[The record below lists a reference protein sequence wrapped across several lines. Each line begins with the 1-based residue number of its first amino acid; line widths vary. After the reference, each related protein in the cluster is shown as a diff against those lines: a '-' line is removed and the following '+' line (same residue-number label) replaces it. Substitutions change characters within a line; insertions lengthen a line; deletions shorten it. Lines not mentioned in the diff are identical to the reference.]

1 MLWPEICDNG
11 VIMSEETVGK
21 PLYLLI
27 ANWVM
32 AQNRWVSAKEIASE
46 FDIPHCKA
54 INTMSYILSQV
65 GEIVCET
72 KTIPNQLEGRGCQ
85 CQRLVKVKHIDSQ
98 IHARF
103 QNSPQ
108 NKEDVAVALPRQAP
122 QLAGEMNREQ
132 KWQMMLSKTLR
143 R

>member
-1 MLWPEICDNG
+1 
-11 VIMSEETVGK
+11 MSEETVAK

-32 AQNRWVSAKEIASE
+32 AQNRWVSANEIAGE

-54 INTMSYILSQV
+54 INTISYILSQV

-85 CQRLVKVKHIDSQ
+85 CQRLVKIKHIDSL
-98 IHARF
+98 IDSRF

-108 NKEDVAVALPRQAP
+108 NKDELTATIRRQSPDVAK
-122 QLAGEMNREQ
+122 EMNREQ
-132 KWQMMLSKTLR
+132 KWQMMLSKAQR